1 MSANSRACQLLF
13 GEKGCGPNWPFLKA
27 SHGGLNSSA
36 RGVQKQCLEVTAAEI
51 LQITVGFLQ
60 FKKLPTP
67 LSNQGTEVDYTLL
80 GLLDCHQEEDKR
92 GALSYVFTLVKFQ
105 MKTKKI
111 EESSGD
117 YIRVVN
123 TLPNITSNS

>member
-1 MSANSRACQLLF
+1 MEALILLPEVYKSSVWRLQL
-13 GEKGCGPNWPFLKA
+13 P
-27 SHGGLNSSA
+27 
-36 RGVQKQCLEVTAAEI
+36 EI

-117 YIRVVN
+117 YITVVN